1 MTRNAATALCL
12 ALFCAVS
19 VPAQAA
25 CDAASFPIAVDI
37 GHTAESPGAISA
49 HGRTEFEYNLALGQ
63 QLAASLKS
71 AGFPVGTIIISGEGK
86 AQLKQR
92 VDKANRLDP
101 RLLISIHHDSAQ
113 ERFLKAWEFQGRIL
127 RHADQFS
134 GFSLFVSRANAEPED
149 SKKFAMLIADQ
160 LLDGGLSF
168 SSHHAMNVVGERKQL
183 LDPARGIYEYTNLRV
198 LKDSRMPAV
207 LLEAGVILNRDEEL
221 ALASPQRRMA
231 ISDAITT
238 AAIQMCGGNGA
249 GGLALR

>member
-19 VPAQAA
+19 VPAQAS
-25 CDAASFPIAVDI
+25 CDASSFPIAVDI

-149 SKKFAMLIADQ
+149 SKKFAMLIADH

-168 SSHHAMNVVGERKQL
+168 SSHHAMNV
-183 LDPARGIYEYTNLRV
+183 
-198 LKDSRMPAV
+198 AV